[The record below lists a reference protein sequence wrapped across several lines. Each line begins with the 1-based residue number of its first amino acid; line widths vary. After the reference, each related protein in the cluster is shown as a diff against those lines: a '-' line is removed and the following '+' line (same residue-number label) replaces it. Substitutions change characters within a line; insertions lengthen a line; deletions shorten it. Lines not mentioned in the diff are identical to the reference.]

1 MPKNLKPETVNA
13 LIEQALAIETE
24 HALEAGAVGFLARA
38 MTLASLPHSRVQG
51 VEFTRNNGPFTLSI
65 MSPSDIGI
73 PYGSIPRLMLAWLT
87 TEAVRTKS
95 RELVLGD
102 SLSAFMRQLEL
113 IPTGGRWG
121 SITRLKDQTTRL
133 FASSFTAI
141 YRDKDR
147 VTLRGHR
154 IVDAA
159 NLWWEPK
166 DPKQTSLWQSTV
178 TLGEPFFNEIIERPV
193 PVDMRALKALRR
205 SPMALDVYAWL
216 TYRMAYLKAPTEIPW
231 EALQRQFGAGYPET
245 GQGLR
250 DFRKGYTH
258 ALNKVLAI
266 YPDARATSTATGVSL
281 SPSRPHVRRL
291 RG

>member
-1 MPKNLKPETVNA
+1 MPKNLKPETVNS
-13 LIEQALAIETE
+13 LIQHALAIEAE
-24 HALEAGAVGFLARA
+24 QALEAGAVGFMARA

-51 VEFTRNNGPFTLSI
+51 VEFTRHNGPFTLSV
-65 MSPSDIGI
+65 MSPSDVGI
-73 PYGSIPRLMLAWLT
+73 PYGTIPRLLVAWLT

-102 SLSAFMRQLEL
+102 SLSSFMRQLDL
-113 IPTGGRWG
+113 VPTGGRWG

-147 VTLRGHR
+147 VALRGHR

-159 NLWWEPK
+159 DLWWEPK
-166 DPKQTSLWQSTV
+166 DPKQASLWQSTV
-178 TLGEPFFNEIIERPV
+178 TLGEPFFKEIIERPV

-216 TYRMAYLKAPTEIPW
+216 TYRMSYLKAPTEIRW
-231 EALQRQFGAGYPET
+231 ESLQRQFGAGYPET

-250 DFRKGYTH
+250 DFRKGYVH
-258 ALNKVLAI
+258 ALQKVLAV
-266 YPDARATSTATGVSL
+266 YPEAKASPTDAGIRLVPG
-281 SPSRPHVRRL
+281 RPHVRKL
-291 RG
+291 S